1 MKSRKFLKSKLAL
14 AVLLS
19 LSGAVNAQ
27 SFSSLVVFGDSNSDD
42 GRYKYLPTTKTGT
55 VATATANNGSFTTN
69 PGQVWTDQLGNK
81 FGFTVK
87 PSDAPSGGTNYAAG
101 GAQVSY
107 TAPNSN
113 AWSATS
119 QVGAY
124 LASTGGRADP
134 NALYVVWV
142 GSNDLKTTTPGPV
155 GNIINP
161 QNTNKI
167 NVLADQTVS
176 LVTQL
181 SDAGAKYIVVPNTR
195 GVNTA
200 ESVAASGY
208 VYTPGSASS
217 KAYYDQQVWNGL
229 LARGINFIPADSN
242 TLYNHI
248 VLHPERYGL
257 VNVNVNTPAC
267 GATTASY
274 NCSTANLVNPTADR
288 TYLFADG
295 PLSASGGGHF
305 TTAGQQI
312 QADYFYGLLT
322 APSQV
327 SLIADVASLNQ
338 TLMNSAYLDQIGYS
352 FRDGAIGSMGAWSQV
367 GLQQI
372 NVNNTGSNNPV
383 TGTAGIDYQYNE
395 NLLLGAYIGIGQS
408 TVNLSSSGNAGAFT
422 QNSDTL
428 GVYAGFR
435 QNALWVNGLV
445 SYNYLNNNVNR
456 NTPIGITSFNNNSTV
471 NGSVLSLAARAGYD
485 FTWKNVTHGPMVGLA
500 YQSTNINSFTE
511 SGNYNSLKFGSQSI
525 DVVIASIGYQAS
537 AKLGDWE
544 PFARVMY
551 NGQSGN
557 DNRQVNTSLTSIN
570 APSWAMPAVAMGNTW
585 TDLSVGVGYH
595 VAENAVVRTTVTSRI
610 GQNNVSSYMASVNL
624 MAKF

>member
-1 MKSRKFLKSKLAL
+1 MKPRKFLKSKLAL

-27 SFSSLVVFGDSNSDD
+27 NFSGLVVFGDSNSDN
-42 GRYKYLPTTKTGT
+42 GRSKYLPITKTG
-55 VATATANNGSFTTN
+55 VVSASSAGNGSYTTN

-81 FGFTVK
+81 FGFLVK
-87 PSDAPSGGTNYAAG
+87 PSTAPGGGTNYAAG

-107 TAPNSN
+107 TLPNSN
-113 AWSATS
+113 IWSATS

-134 NALYVVWV
+134 NALYIVWV
-142 GSNDLKTTTPGPV
+142 GGNDLRTKASGPV
-155 GNIINP
+155 GNIISP
-161 QNTNKI
+161 QNNTKLD
-167 NVLADQTVS
+167 VLANQTVS
-176 LVTQL
+176 LVTGL
-181 SDAGAKYIVVPNTR
+181 SDAGAKYILVPNIR
-195 GVNTA
+195 GVNTT

-208 VYTPGSASS
+208 PYTPGSASS
-217 KAYYDQQVWNGL
+217 KEYYSQQVWNGIS
-229 LARGINFIPADSN
+229 AQGIKFIPADAN
-242 TLYNHI
+242 ILYNHV
-248 VLHPERYGL
+248 VLHPERYGF

-274 NCSTANLVNPTADR
+274 NCGPANLVTPNADK

-295 PLSASGGGHF
+295 PLAAGGGGHF

-312 QADYFYGLLT
+312 QSDYFYGLLT
-322 APSQV
+322 APGQV

-338 TLMNSAYLDQIGYS
+338 TVINSAYLDQIGYS
-352 FRDGAIGSMGAWSQV
+352 FRDSAVGSVGAWSQV
-367 GLQQI
+367 GVQQI
-372 NVNNTGSNNPV
+372 NVNNTGFNNPV

-408 TVNLSSSGNAGAFT
+408 TVNLSSSGGAGAFT
-422 QNSDTL
+422 QNSNTL
-428 GVYAGFR
+428 GLYAGFR

-456 NTPIGITSFNNNSTV
+456 TTPIGITSFNNNSTV
-471 NGSVLSLAARAGYD
+471 DGGVLSLAARAGYD
-485 FTWKNVTHGPMVGLA
+485 FNWKNITHGPMVGLA

-511 SGNYNSLKFGSQSI
+511 SGNYNSLKFGGQSI
-525 DVVIASIGYQAS
+525 DVVIASVGYQAT
-537 AKLGDWE
+537 AKLGEWE

-551 NGQSGN
+551 NGQSGA
-557 DNRQVNTSLTSIN
+557 DNRQITTSLTSIN

-585 TDLSVGVGYH
+585 TDVSAGVGYH
-595 VAENAVVRTTVTSRI
+595 VAKNAVLRTTITSRI

-624 MAKF
+624 LAKF